1 MPTKTERA
9 YMPHIWIQK
18 TGIGPNVKV
27 WAGQISGMPLDREGI
42 VPVVRVRFARL
53 TKAGFD
59 ELTEQLQADISRIRG
74 AA

>member
-18 TGIGPNVKV
+18 TGIGPEVKI
-27 WAGQISGMPLDREGI
+27 WAGEIVDRGGH
-42 VPVVRVRFARL
+42 PYRGVRFAHL

-59 ELTEQLQADISRIRG
+59 ELTALLQADIRRLEG